1 VIDILIFF
9 IAYLVATLWE
19 HYQHKHILH
28 ADGAKVKRWKNS
40 SFWVHQVLYR
50 GGYYAHHVVHHQK
63 TFQKEYTRQFDSV
76 EQREKLDAFLIKKFG
91 KTDSE
96 QNYGL
101 TINTVYEYAMFVLP
115 AFFLLPI
122 LAFSLEFYQ
131 LVIFAVPL
139 VLPLLLSKYIHPVLH
154 ENRENRHWI
163 YNNFYTRKIYETH
176 YIHHQDD
183 SKNFNLLLGGDW
195 IMGTYEK

>member
-28 ADGAKVKRWKNS
+28 ADSAKVKRWKNS

-63 TFQKEYTRQFDSV
+63 TFQKEYTCQFDSV

-122 LAFSLEFYQ
+122 LAFFLEF
-131 LVIFAVPL
+131 IS
-139 VLPLLLSKYIHPVLH
+139 LLFLLF
-154 ENRENRHWI
+154 HWFSHC
-163 YNNFYTRKIYETH
+163 Y
-176 YIHHQDD
+176 
-183 SKNFNLLLGGDW
+183 
-195 IMGTYEK
+195 